1 MNSEVAEAPEH
12 VFDPY
17 FLRDVKQGQTIIF
30 LAVVNNASSK
40 AHQQTSGLH

>member
-17 FLRDVKQGQTIIF
+17 FLRDVKQGQKP
-30 LAVVNNASSK
+30 SSFW
-40 AHQQTSGLH
+40 L